1 MRLPI
6 PSRFRHRRRS
16 RGQSVVELAL
26 ILPLLLLVLLVA
38 IDFGRVY
45 LGWINLQQMTR
56 VAANYA
62 ADNATAWGDP
72 GDPVIRSKYQTM
84 VANDATLINCL
95 LPNPL
100 PAPIFA
106 SGTAIGSR
114 VQVDLNCEFGLITPI
129 ISSIV
134 GNTILASA
142 SVSYPIKEGVV
153 SDGTGGGNPIVPP
166 PGADFIGSPISGWAP
181 LPVTFTDA
189 STGNPSSWTWD
200 FSVGTPSGTGSG
212 TVSTSSSLAKG
223 PHTVTYQCAGTPGD
237 TCTFSVRLVAA
248 NAGGSSTETK
258 TDFVTVTVPPDSGPI
273 AEFTGTPRSGTNPLM
288 VNFAFEEITSGV
300 TYSDWQWQFGDGTTG
315 SGQAVSHTY
324 SSLGIRDVTLT
335 VTDSSGAT
343 NSVTKVGYIVVE
355 RRICTV
361 PDFAGVRRFPQ
372 GNQPHAQQVWDA
384 AGFTT
389 PVISLPA
396 NQGPANGN
404 YVIQYQSIL
413 GGTIDP
419 QPGGCASDITVG
431 P

>member
-62 ADNATAWGDP
+62 ADNATAWGTP
-72 GDPVIRSKYQTM
+72 GDEAIRDRYQTM
-84 VANDATLINCL
+84 IRNDATLINCQ
-95 LPNPL
+95 LPDQL
-100 PAPIFA
+100 PVPQVGDGLI
-106 SGTAIGSR
+106 GTR
-114 VQVDLNCEFGLITPI
+114 VVVNLNCEFGLITPI

-134 GNTILASA
+134 GNTVLASA

-166 PGADFIGSPISGWAP
+166 PVADFIGSPLSGWAP
-181 LPVTFTDA
+181 LPVTFTDV

-212 TVSTSSSLAKG
+212 SVTTPTSLARG
-223 PHTVTYQCAGTPGD
+223 PHTVTYQCSGSPGD
-237 TCTFSVRLVAA
+237 SCTFSVRLVAA
-248 NAGGSSTETK
+248 NSGGSSTETK
-258 TDFVTVTVPPDSGPI
+258 TGYVTVTVPPESGPI
-273 AEFTGTPRSGTNPLM
+273 AEFTGTPRSGVNPLA
-288 VNFAFEEITSGV
+288 VNFAFDEITSGV
-300 TYSDWQWQFGDGTTG
+300 TYDSWLWDFGDGTTG
-315 SGQAVSHTY
+315 SGQTVSKTY
-324 SSLGIRDVTLT
+324 SSLGSYDVMLT
-335 VTDSSGAT
+335 VRESGTGAT
-343 NSVTKVGYIVVE
+343 NSLTKVDYIVVE
-355 RRICTV
+355 RRLCTV

-389 PVISLPA
+389 QVISLPA

-404 YVIQYQSIL
+404 YVIRYQSIL

-419 QPGGCASDITVG
+419 QPAGCDSVITVG